1 MDDIASGVE
10 TDSIAD
16 LGAEALLQ
24 FDPEP
29 GEDREELR
37 VRADARAARREVVGH
52 ALVDVDLPAEVV
64 EEVAGE
70 EPAERPAYDDRAR
83 LFYLPFQTGLRLF
96 RNASMPSRK
105 SWLM

>member
-1 MDDIASGVE
+1 MHGVAF
-10 TDSIAD
+10 SIEAYPVAH
-16 LGAEALLQ
+16 LGAEAFLER
-24 FDPEP
+24 DPQA
-29 GEDREELR
+29 GEHREQLS
-37 VRADARAARREVVGH
+37 VSADARAARREVVGH
-52 ALVDVDLPAEVV
+52 ALVDVDFPAEVV

-96 RNASMPSRK
+96 RKASMPSRK